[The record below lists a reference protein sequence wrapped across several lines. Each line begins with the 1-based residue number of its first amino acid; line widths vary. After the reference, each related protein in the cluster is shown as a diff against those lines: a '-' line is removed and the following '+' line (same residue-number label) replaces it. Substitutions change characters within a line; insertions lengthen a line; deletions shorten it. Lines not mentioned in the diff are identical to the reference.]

1 MAALSSGTPRR
12 RQRPL
17 REETRER
24 ILDAAVALFFE
35 VGPTAASVD
44 AVAARAGLT
53 KGAVYSSFGSKDE
66 LFASVVER
74 LPTLLLTD
82 VLRGAAS
89 RGDVEQALRGLGELV
104 AKAPP
109 PDAATAGIHELYA
122 IALRNPTA
130 RETISAWVAG
140 MIQAA
145 ADAQPADMAVPLRVS
160 YRELWIVGQA
170 LIEGLVIRRALNP
183 ELVSEELIVAAMEL
197 LAGFVDDTAQR
208 G

>member
-1 MAALSSGTPRR
+1 MVGLSSGTPRQR
-12 RQRPL
+12 RRPL

-35 VGPTAASVD
+35 VGPTAATVD

-66 LFASVVER
+66 LFAAVVER

-82 VLRGAAS
+82 VLQGATS
-89 RGDVEQALRGLGELV
+89 RADAEAALRRLGELV
-104 AKAPP
+104 ATVPP
-109 PDAATAGIHELYA
+109 PETATAGIHELYA

-130 RETISAWVAG
+130 RDTIATWIAG

-145 ADAQPADMAVPLRVS
+145 ADSEPDDMALSLRVS
-160 YRELWIVGQA
+160 YRDMWIVGQA

-183 ELVSEELIVAAMEL
+183 ELVSDELIIAAMQL
-197 LAGFVDDTAQR
+197 LAGFVDDPAAPR
-208 G
+208 